1 MWGDPWAMR
10 PYYRHVFDPET
21 GWGMMNNAMRDMNR
35 IERFA
40 NQLVDPL
47 IGETQQALGQV
58 NKSYFFRKN
67 FCVFP
72 KAKVF

>member
-21 GWGMMNNAMRDMNR
+21 GWGLMNNVMRDMNR

-47 IGETQQALGQV
+47 VGEAGQTLGQV
-58 NKSYFFRKN
+58 KCISANECFCFFQGQH
-67 FCVFP
+67 
-72 KAKVF
+72 